1 MSDMLFQGRYIV
13 LLMGIFSMYT
23 GLIYNDIFSF
33 AMQIF
38 ATGWDF
44 SPVPG
49 VNNSYVAEFNGLIYP
64 IGVDPSWHGAD
75 NALIFTNSYKMKMSV
90 IFGVM
95 QVRLAGH
102 RTGWGRPAPRPHQ
115 PLTLCAFAQH
125 CGDRQMTFGLVLLLM
140 NRVYKKDWVSVINE
154 FIPQFIFLEA
164 RFFSGAPG
172 HLKPCRTVADRR
184 IPHAAW
190 PCRRPQ
196 AIFGYLSI
204 MIIYKWCTDWTGLI
218 APSLLDMLINMFLS
232 PGVVDTP
239 LYPGQVR
246 ATP

>member
-95 QVRLAGH
+95 QVRASARLRGTERVGAVPRRD
-102 RTGWGRPAPRPHQ
+102 RTSH
-115 PLTLCAFAQH
+115 
-125 CGDRQMTFGLVLLLM
+125 
-140 NRVYKKDWVSVINE
+140 
-154 FIPQFIFLEA
+154 
-164 RFFSGAPG
+164 
-172 HLKPCRTVADRR
+172 
-184 IPHAAW
+184 
-190 PCRRPQ
+190 
-196 AIFGYLSI
+196 
-204 MIIYKWCTDWTGLI
+204 
-218 APSLLDMLINMFLS
+218 
-232 PGVVDTP
+232 
-239 LYPGQVR
+239 
-246 ATP
+246 